1 MEQSATPVHKPRISW
16 LAILSFI
23 LSLTPFVSASFAMG
37 GVISIPWSFYL
48 AAFGV
53 AVGIMS
59 GIIFLVRLDESRKKT
74 SGKDLAIASIP
85 IGFILLLVWMLIVP
99 SSIRIQG
106 RSKEAEVKWIAH
118 DVQDCVE
125 DFKSRHGGECPFS
138 VRDMEDL
145 LSTEYVKGKRNPFNS
160 KQTYTIKSG
169 GIVDGDPVQSGVI
182 GYITPQDS
190 SEPYR
195 IVIYTTFPG
204 LGKWDTFQLVEKTT
218 K

>member
-1 MEQSATPVHKPRISW
+1 MEQSAMSLSDRKISR

-23 LSLTPFVSASFAMG
+23 MSLTPFVSATLAMG

-53 AVGIMS
+53 AVGILL
-59 GIIFLVRLDESRKKT
+59 GIIFLVRLGESREKT
-74 SGKDLAIASIP
+74 SGKVLAIASIP
-85 IGFILLLVWMLIVP
+85 IGFILLLVWTLIVP
-99 SSIRIQG
+99 GFIRIQG
-106 RSKEAEVKWIAH
+106 RTKEGEVKKIAH
-118 DVQDCVE
+118 HVQDCIE
-125 DFKSRHGGECPFS
+125 DFKSGHGGKRPSS
-138 VRDMEDL
+138 VRVMEDL
-145 LSTEYVKGKRNPFNS
+145 LSTEYVKAGRNPFNS

-169 GIVDGDPVQSGVI
+169 GLLDGDPVQSGVI

-195 IVIYTTFPG
+195 IVVYMTFPG
-204 LGKWDTFQLVEKTT
+204 LGKWDTFQLVEKIT